1 MAQQIIGKSYYLI
14 CIKRLLS
21 AGSNGILGT
30 LRNNDGNGNGNG
42 NGNGDGNGNG
52 KKQRQK
58 EIGLVSKTKTL
69 HVHRSRF
76 FVHFFAVHARLR
88 REMTKFEGFF
98 FRGRE
103 RQGDKFYHL
112 CLNSGVAPFLQ
123 FQTKFPSFK

>member
-42 NGNGDGNGNG
+42 

-58 EIGLVSKTKTL
+58 DIGLVSKTKTL

-76 FVHFFAVHARLR
+76 FVHFFAVPARLR
-88 REMTKFEGFF
+88 REMTKFEVFF
-98 FRGRE
+98 
-103 RQGDKFYHL
+103 
-112 CLNSGVAPFLQ
+112 
-123 FQTKFPSFK
+123 